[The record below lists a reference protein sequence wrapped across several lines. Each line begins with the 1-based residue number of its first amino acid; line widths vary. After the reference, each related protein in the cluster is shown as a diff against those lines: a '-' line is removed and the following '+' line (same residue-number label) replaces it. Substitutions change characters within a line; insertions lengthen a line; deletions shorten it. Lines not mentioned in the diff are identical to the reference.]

1 MRSSRPVMRIVSE
14 FRWTSTILAL
24 NKLRYWSTLPGF
36 GCQTPDLDHG
46 QFVTDK
52 GGIIKVYDLDDVD
65 EFCQLIDGL
74 IEFPSIFDGNDDI
87 DAGHI
92 GFFRVP
98 GVNAFDIDGSA
109 ADEAGNM
116 GQTPG
121 LLSQRMAKCCLIEE
135 HLLSILDR

>member
-1 MRSSRPVMRIVSE
+1 MSDSGS
-14 FRWTSTILAL
+14 
-24 NKLRYWSTLPGF
+24 
-36 GCQTPDLDHG
+36 DHG

-98 GVNAFDIDGSA
+98 GVNAFDIDALRLMSRQRGSKRRA
-109 ADEAGNM
+109 YCHRAEPGVVLSLGYTSQYHLVQSFSSGNH
-116 GQTPG
+116 
-121 LLSQRMAKCCLIEE
+121 RIDIFIRWNEYIK
-135 HLLSILDR
+135 